1 MKAKVLAEKIKNLG
15 ISVVTGI
22 PDSTLK
28 PFCDYMNQSGQEIF
42 SHYVPANEGA
52 AVGIAIG
59 SYLATGKPACIYTQN
74 SGIGNMVNPVTSL
87 ANEKVYG
94 IPVLIMVGWRGE
106 PGTKDEPQHKFM
118 GNITSEILDIL
129 NIKYAVLSKKMSL
142 LEMDEA
148 FANAGK
154 TLNEGGQFAFII
166 TRDFFEQEEQVEY
179 ENRYFLSREEAIRE
193 ILSDVQE
200 EDMII
205 STTGKISRELYEQS
219 NMVKGHHKQCFLTVG
234 GMGHASMIAFGV
246 AKAKPDKRVFCLDGD
261 GAVFMH
267 MGSLAFL
274 GKQKTDNLVH
284 ICLNNEAHESVG
296 KMPTGCVGLNY
307 AKVAQDCGYPITYT
321 VETLEELRDV
331 LASIRKEQK
340 LTFLEVK
347 VSLKS
352 RSNLG
357 RPKETAEENKNSFMQ
372 YIK

>member
-52 AVGIAIG
+52 AVGIVIG

-129 NIKYAVLSKKMSL
+129 NIKYAVLSKKMTL
-142 LEMDEA
+142 VEMDEA

-274 GKQKTDNLVH
+274 GKQKPDNLVH